1 MFPSGKACARFIIM
15 PRDTIQN
22 ILLVED
28 EIIIAMA
35 GQRMLENNGYNVMIA
50 MSGEESVR
58 IMNSGADIDIIIMDI
73 DLGKGMTDR
82 GR

>member
-1 MFPSGKACARFIIM
+1 M